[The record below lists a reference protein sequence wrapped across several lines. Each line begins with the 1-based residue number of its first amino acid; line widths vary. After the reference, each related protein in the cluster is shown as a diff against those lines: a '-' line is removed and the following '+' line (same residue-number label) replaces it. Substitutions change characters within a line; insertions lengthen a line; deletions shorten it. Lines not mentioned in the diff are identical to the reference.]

1 MFDRF
6 DVCEAY
12 ACLAH
17 DYGLYGLVDRLHR
30 MGFKARPSLTTDTL
44 TENARDIYE
53 RLESRA
59 KRTGPWDRS
68 LTDV

>member
-12 ACLAH
+12 MCLAH
-17 DYGLYGLVDRLHR
+17 DYGLYGMVDRLR
-30 MGFKARPSLTTDTL
+30 LMGFKARPSLTTNTL

-53 RLESRA
+53 RHEARA
-59 KRTGPWDRS
+59 RLTGPRDRK
-68 LTDV
+68 LANA